1 MKIIIIITI
10 TTTTTTTTTNSSNNK
25 NNKWNSGMKK
35 LFSQTKIGIVNSN
48 NNKNNESSS
57 SVSSSYQNPYPPKQ
71 EILEYDGTDAPQLMN
86 NNTDTNGRL
95 ALVDTEGHTTND
107 KNEATYPLSTKT
119 NEIADQL
126 KTTTSNFSQQL
137 SHWKMSPFLL
147 GMSTMHNNNTTTNN
161 NNNNKNTGSDNV
173 THNHEQQRQQQ
184 QDEQQ
189 AQKNQ
194 SVKVATTTNNQE
206 PEQRSS
212 ATTTT
217 TKKYQLGGIL
227 SSSFTFPTLLP
238 RSLLSKEQS
247 QRSTIYCDDRNGN
260 EQTLVE
266 ENRRQASHTRM
277 NIYY

>member
-1 MKIIIIITI
+1 
-10 TTTTTTTTTNSSNNK
+10 
-25 NNKWNSGMKK
+25 MKK

-57 SVSSSYQNPYPPKQ
+57 SVSSSSYQNPYPPKQ
-71 EILEYDGTDAPQLMN
+71 EILEYDWTDAPQIMN
-86 NNTDTNGRL
+86 TNTDTNGRM
-95 ALVDTEGHTTND
+95 ALVDTEGHTTNYN
-107 KNEATYPLSTKT
+107 KNEATYQLSTQT
-119 NEIADQL
+119 TEIADQL

-137 SHWKMSPFLL
+137 SNWKLSPFLL
-147 GMSTMHNNNTTTNN
+147 GMSTMNN
-161 NNNNKNTGSDNV
+161 NNNNNNNNHAKNTGSNNV
-173 THNHEQQRQQQ
+173 THHEQQQRQQ

-189 AQKNQ
+189 AQQKNQ
-194 SVKVATTTNNQE
+194 SVKVAITNNNQE
-206 PEQRSS
+206 PEQRASA

-217 TKKYQLGGIL
+217 TKKYQLGGIRMP

-238 RSLLSKEQS
+238 RSLLSKEQPP
-247 QRSTIYCDDRNGN
+247 QLSTTYCERNGN

>member
-71 EILEYDGTDAPQLMN
+71 EILEYDWTDAPQIMN
-86 NNTDTNGRL
+86 TNTDNGRM
-95 ALVDTEGHTTND
+95 ALVDTEGHTTNYY
-107 KNEATYPLSTKT
+107 KNEATYQLSTKT
-119 NEIADQL
+119 TEIADQL
-126 KTTTSNFSQQL
+126 KTTTSNFSQQF
-137 SHWKMSPFLL
+137 SHWKRSPFLL
-147 GMSTMHNNNTTTNN
+147 GMSTMNNNSNN
-161 NNNNKNTGSDNV
+161 NNNNNDQKTGRNNV
-173 THNHEQQRQQQ
+173 THHEQQRQQQ
-184 QDEQQ
+184 DGEQQ
-189 AQKNQ
+189 TQKNQ
-194 SVKVATTTNNQE
+194 SVQVATTNNNQE
-206 PEQRSS
+206 PEPRSS

-217 TKKYQLGGIL
+217 TTRKYKFMP
-227 SSSFTFPTLLP
+227 SSITFPTLLP
-238 RSLLSKEQS
+238 RSLLSKEQPP
-247 QRSTIYCDDRNGN
+247 QLSTIYCDRNGN
-260 EQTLVE
+260 EPTTLVE